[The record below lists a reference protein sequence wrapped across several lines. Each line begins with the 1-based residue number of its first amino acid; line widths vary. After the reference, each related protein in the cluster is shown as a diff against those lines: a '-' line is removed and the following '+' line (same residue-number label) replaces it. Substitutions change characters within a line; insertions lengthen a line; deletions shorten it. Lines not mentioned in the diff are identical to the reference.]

1 MFLYIMVQKY
11 LQAQVSM
18 PAMNNSDGNS
28 VAIGPLFQSI
38 VWPFALVGL
47 LANIISATL
56 HGVLMFGAG
65 LGLM

>member
-1 MFLYIMVQKY
+1 MQ
-11 LQAQVSM
+11 S
-18 PAMNNSDGNS
+18 SDGNS
-28 VAIGPLFQSI
+28 IAIESLFQSI

-56 HGVLMFGAG
+56 HGVLIFGAG

>member
-1 MFLYIMVQKY
+1 ME
-11 LQAQVSM
+11 S
-18 PAMNNSDGNS
+18 SDGNS